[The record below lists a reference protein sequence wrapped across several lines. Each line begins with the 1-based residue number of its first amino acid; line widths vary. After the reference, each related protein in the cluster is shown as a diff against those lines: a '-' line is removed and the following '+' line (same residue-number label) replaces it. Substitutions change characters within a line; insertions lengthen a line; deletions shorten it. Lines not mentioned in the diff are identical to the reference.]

1 METAIEKNI
10 LIIENDHEYINK
22 LGNVFKTLSVEYPN
36 HLINVSNAL
45 HRDDFKK
52 IGVGNFEVVFI
63 GYDFL
68 LIEKEPIKD
77 ILKRNKPKQVVI
89 VLPEVNKHIISELT
103 ELAKSHENLAE
114 EYLLKNKFSDG
125 LIYKFVKSLVI
136 DNRLNYA

>member
-22 LGNVFKTLSVEYPN
+22 LRNVFKTLSVEYPN